1 MPRKAC
7 GDSPYPTPT
16 FALASRCTMALGRY
30 ELKGFAEPAEVY
42 SLVASSLSPRK

>member
-1 MPRKAC
+1 MSER
-7 GDSPYPTPT
+7 
-16 FALASRCTMALGRY
+16 FARLLDPARVMALGRY